1 MNVKIINLLEGHK
14 TLTDLFNRK
23 QANGVIAF
31 KVSEIIKESEIKL
44 ANFNE
49 VRDKLLKDNGGVYD
63 EGSSSYKFENLE
75 QEQNVQKEFTELLNN
90 EVELKATPL
99 TMLDLE
105 KIDSIS
111 PKEMLTISW
120 AVKN

>member
-1 MNVKIINLLEGHK
+1 MNVKIINLLDGHK

-31 KVSEIIKESEIKL
+31 KVSELIKESEIKL
-44 ANFNE
+44 ASFNE
-49 VRDKLLKDNGGVYD
+49 VRDRLIKDNGGIFD
-63 EGSSSYKFENLE
+63 EESSSYKFENSE
-75 QEQNVQKEFTELLNN
+75 IEKNVQKEFTELLNN
-90 EVELKATPL
+90 EVEIKAAPL
-99 TMLDLE
+99 TFLDLE